1 MIKTLL
7 AVLTAFICSFVLTGR
22 VPSSWADFVTY
33 FNHNTLTLAV
43 LAIAA
48 FIIYNLL
55 LSPSK
60 EANKR
65 KVPRVRRKLTAAEAA
80 QRGYVHLFEDD
91 TLALTPLEERELQ
104 EARAEVERAILLAKA
119 KKLSR
124 EQVLATI
131 AADTAA
137 AKREAEL
144 KKAKKMPSVE
154 APAFRAYLKEH
165 GITHTRESDLP
176 SDSDPNS
183 AEM

>member
-1 MIKTLL
+1 MIKILL

-22 VPSSWADFVTY
+22 VPSSWRDFVTY

-48 FIIYNLL
+48 FLIYNLL
-55 LSPSK
+55 LSSSK

-65 KVPRVRRKLTAAEAA
+65 KVPRVRRRLTAAEAA

-91 TLALTPLEERELQ
+91 RLALTPLEERELL
-104 EARAEVERAILLAKA
+104 EARAEAERANLLAKA
-119 KKLSR
+119 KKISR
-124 EQVLATI
+124 EQMMATI
-131 AADTAA
+131 ADDTAA

-176 SDSDPNS
+176 SDSGSNRT
-183 AEM
+183 ET